1 MRVMSSALLLSLVL
15 FSGASHAAPVEVEIK
30 ISKFKFE
37 PAEVT
42 VKPGTR
48 IRWVNLDDTPHT
60 VQSTQGQEKVIA
72 SKAMDT
78 DDKYELV
85 IAKEGDYSYFCTVH
99 PFMTGIIHVR
109 KR

>member
-1 MRVMSSALLLSLVL
+1 MRVMFSALCLAL
-15 FSGASHAAPVEVEIK
+15 FAGVSTAAPAEVQIT

-60 VQSTQGQEKVIA
+60 VQSANGQEKVIA

-85 IAKEGDYSYFCTVH
+85 IGKEGDYNYFCTVH

>member
-1 MRVMSSALLLSLVL
+1 MRVVSLLTLCLMV
-15 FSGASHAAPVEVEIK
+15 SGGACIAAPAEVQIK
-30 ISKFKFE
+30 ITKFKFE

-48 IRWVNLDDTPHT
+48 IRWVNLDETPHT
-60 VQSTQGQEKVIA
+60 VLSAQGQANVIA

-85 IAKEGDYSYFCTVH
+85 ISKEGDYSYFCTVH
-99 PFMTGIIHVR
+99 PFMTGVVHVR
-109 KR
+109 RR

>member
-1 MRVMSSALLLSLVL
+1 MRVMSLLALCLMLSSA
-15 FSGASHAAPVEVEIK
+15 ASIAAPAEVEIR

-48 IRWVNLDDTPHT
+48 IRWVNLDETPHT
-60 VQSTQGQEKVIA
+60 VLSAQGQEKVIA

-85 IAKEGDYSYFCTVH
+85 ISKEGDYSYFCTVH
-99 PFMTGIIHVR
+99 PFMTGVVHVR
-109 KR
+109 RR

>member
-1 MRVMSSALLLSLVL
+1 MRVMSSAFALSLLLCIGVSQ
-15 FSGASHAAPVEVEIK
+15 AAPAEVQIK
-30 ISKFKFE
+30 ITKFKFE

-42 VKPGTR
+42 VQPGTR

-60 VQSTQGQEKVIA
+60 VLSAQGQEKVIA

-85 IAKEGDYSYFCTVH
+85 IGKEGDYSYFCTVH

>member
-1 MRVMSSALLLSLVL
+1 MRVMLSALCLALFVGASSA
-15 FSGASHAAPVEVEIK
+15 APAEVQQIK

-78 DDKYELV
+78 DDTYELV
-85 IAKEGDYSYFCTVH
+85 INKEGDFSYFCTVH